1 MGDRLGIH
9 GAVDT
14 FFFLFGLKQI
24 FPIFECNLCDRPG
37 FWFISVEMLV
47 AISADRWPAVVATEL
62 AGVSLFLL
70 LEEFALKPRQV
81 CGLRQVGLRLEGVT
95 SGLRGCSLISCEVSL

>member
-1 MGDRLGIH
+1 
-9 GAVDT
+9 
-14 FFFLFGLKQI
+14 
-24 FPIFECNLCDRPG
+24 
-37 FWFISVEMLV
+37 MLV